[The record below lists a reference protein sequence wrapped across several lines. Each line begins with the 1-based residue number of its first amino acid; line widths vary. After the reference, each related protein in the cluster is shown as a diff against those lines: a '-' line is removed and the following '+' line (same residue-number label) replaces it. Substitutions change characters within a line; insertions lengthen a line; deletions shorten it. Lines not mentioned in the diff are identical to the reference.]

1 MAGKIHSMITTLIE
15 RRAQGDSVAAA
26 GIRVRL
32 LLRGIDSDDWGPTS
46 EDDPAIIAKLEQ
58 MIAETETMGAS
69 R

>member
-1 MAGKIHSMITTLIE
+1 MIATLID
-15 RRAQGDSVAAA
+15 RRAKGDAVAAA

-32 LLRGIDSDDWGPTS
+32 LLRGIDADDWGPTS
-46 EDDPAIIAKLEQ
+46 DDDPAVIAKLEQ